1 MSSDW
6 SRREGRGIR
15 WQMVTKTCMGE
26 SVATGFTIDDLD
38 SKSLNEAS
46 SRKEELFIRIRDI
59 LEKNE
64 SKCLDATSD
73 RLVVCQMLTDELW
86 KHYKEGAQK

>member
-26 SVATGFTIDDLD
+26 SVTSGFTIDNLD
-38 SKSLNEAS
+38 SKSLKEAS
-46 SRKEELFIRIRDI
+46 SSQEELFIRIRDI

-64 SKCLDATSD
+64 SKCLDDTSD
-73 RLVVCQMLTDELW
+73 RLVVCQAVTDELW
-86 KHYKEGAQK
+86 KHYKKGT